1 MKKNLVM
8 LLLFMSVVAVFAK
21 TISINPSDDMYSDP
35 NHEGITPVITELWTA
50 NFPNT
55 GHFERIMMRFN
66 LNELRAVDVNS
77 ATLHLTRFYSCP
89 SGGTTA
95 TKFYAISEDW
105 TEETW
110 NPAVHIAYFQDI
122 NMNYVFTGTGGNA
135 VVHFEI
141 DITDLVNRWTSGE
154 IENHGFV
161 IVANQNQKFSKFYS
175 KEHPNDSYRPK
186 LTIDYTQTDNEDI
199 CDPPLP
205 LSLSNHPN
213 PFNPETTISM
223 YLPEA
228 GDVRMRILDIRGQVV
243 YDIKVN
249 GASKG
254 YHNYVWNSRD
264 SAGNQLSS
272 GVYFCRLET
281 KAGVVT
287 KKMILQK

>member
-1 MKKNLVM
+1 
-8 LLLFMSVVAVFAK
+8 
-21 TISINPSDDMYSDP
+21 
-35 NHEGITPVITELWTA
+35 
-50 NFPNT
+50 
-55 GHFERIMMRFN
+55 
-66 LNELRAVDVNS
+66 
-77 ATLHLTRFYSCP
+77 
-89 SGGTTA
+89 
-95 TKFYAISEDW
+95 
-105 TEETW
+105 
-110 NPAVHIAYFQDI
+110 
-122 NMNYVFTGTGGNA
+122 MNYVFTGTGGNA
-135 VVHFEI
+135 IVHFEI